1 MGISTDAFRAQTAH
15 TAGCI
20 RVQNLCN
27 AALRP
32 GKKQRVL
39 TEKWVGKMALIIEEA
54 FLMPAN
60 IFNMLHVR
68 CSWGRKKA
76 CNIDMGTI
84 EDFRQNFGYIPIVL
98 LLGDP
103 LQLRPR
109 SLGLLTDLRAAVVD
123 GIEVHV
129 EQEQGIKLF
138 QSFRDVWELT
148 GAKRF
153 LDEDLPKLLQCLRS
167 GAAMPKALW
176 KRLEAQFCKLGEEGD
191 EEAAEKRLSDP
202 FWLDGDEIGIYW
214 DTVGRWIPRRV
225 RRDAQ
230 RLNVPVIHVQA
241 RDDCSNFPFSAMD
254 RDRRESVPSPL
265 LN

>member
-1 MGISTDAFRAQTAH
+1 M
-15 TAGCI
+15 
-20 RVQNLCN
+20 QNLCN
-27 AALRP
+27 ASLRP
-32 GKKQRVL
+32 GKKQRAL
-39 TEKWVGKMALIIEEA
+39 TEKWVDKMALIIEEA

-68 CSWGRKKA
+68 SSWGRKKA

-84 EDFRQNFGYIPIVL
+84 EDLRQSFGYIPIVL

-109 SLGLLTDLRAAVVD
+109 GLGLLTDLRAAVAD
-123 GIEVHV
+123 GIEVYV
-129 EQEQGIKLF
+129 EQEQGIKLY
-138 QSFRDVWELT
+138 QSFRDVWVLT
-148 GAKRF
+148 GTKRF

-167 GAAMPKALW
+167 GAAMPESLW
-176 KRLEAQFCKLGEEGD
+176 KNLEAQFCKLGDGATED
-191 EEAAEKRLSDP
+191 AVEKRLSDP

-241 RDDCSNFPFSAMD
+241 QDDCSNFAFSAMEID
-254 RDRRESVPSPL
+254 KRESVSTAL
-265 LN
+265 LD